1 MRSENEHASLVLLWL
16 ILAKDTSMGKK
27 YKYDV
32 FISHAVEDKLPI
44 ANELFARLEEAGL
57 KVWYSGSEL
66 NAGDSIA
73 RMVHEGLAKSR
84 FGIVI
89 LSKNYIAKNWPLREF
104 YHLLAR
110 ESDGSKVI
118 LPVLYNITPAELA
131 LEDLTMADRF
141 AINADKGIDQVVARL
156 IEAMKKTKPPKPD
169 PIKRWQVIG
178 AAVSLAAASYL
189 AVPFLLS
196 NPTESQPEK
205 ESIDRAIQ
213 RRVEIISEKIT
224 SGEAHDF
231 IASGASRT
239 SLRQLDSLYTTY
251 QHQQSHY
258 RNEYEFSDGTQ
269 TVRARKNVEAVLG
282 ENVATLNP
290 ANAYRMKEPTCYLQK
305 KERSVKYAL
314 QNAQPVHVSRGPE
327 KLLNDSTFSVTTFYE
342 NNIRYIEVELI
353 FNTSPTGV
361 KRHRA
366 RLFGLLPQETLLFK
380 KRHGRWVLASPL

>member
-1 MRSENEHASLVLLWL
+1 
-16 ILAKDTSMGKK
+16 MGKK

-44 ANELFARLEEAGL
+44 ANDLCARLEKAGL

-66 NAGDSIA
+66 NAGDSIT
-73 RMVHEGLAKSR
+73 RTVREGLDKSR

-110 ESDGSKVI
+110 ESDGVKVI
-118 LPVLYNITPAELA
+118 LPVLHNITPAELA
-131 LEDLTMADRF
+131 VEDLTMADLF
-141 AINADKGIDQVVARL
+141 AINADKGIDQVVTQL

-169 PIKRWQVIG
+169 PRKRWQVVG

-196 NPTESQPEK
+196 NPTEVKPEK
-205 ESIDRAIQ
+205 EPIDRAIQ
-213 RRVEIISEKIT
+213 RRVETISEKVA
-224 SGEAHDF
+224 SGEVHDF
-231 IASGASRT
+231 MASGAIPS
-239 SLRQLDSLYTTY
+239 SLQKLDSLYLAY
-251 QHQQSHY
+251 QHQKSHY

-290 ANAYRMKEPTCYLQK
+290 ANAYRLKQPICYL
-305 KERSVKYAL
+305 VKTEKGVRYAL
-314 QNAQPVHVSRGPE
+314 QNAQPVSVSRGGE
-327 KLLNDSTFSVTTFYE
+327 KLLNDSTYSVTAFYE

-353 FNTSPTGV
+353 FNTSPSGV

-380 KRHGRWVLASPL
+380 KRHGRWVLTSPQ